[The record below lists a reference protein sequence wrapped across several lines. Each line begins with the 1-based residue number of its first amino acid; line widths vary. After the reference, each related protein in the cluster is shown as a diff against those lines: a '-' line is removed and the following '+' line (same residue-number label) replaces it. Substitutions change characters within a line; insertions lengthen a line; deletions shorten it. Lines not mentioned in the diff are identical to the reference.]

1 MTQTQRKAND
11 MQDKKSF
18 DAEDFDR
25 TAKVT
30 PVQVRWHTSETPAQS
45 VPDFVAD
52 LEHALGLPEE
62 SIKQVL
68 ARPEK
73 KFTEAEIQRSM
84 RVAQEIPMAE
94 VGSEAEVRV
103 IESGDLFEPLKA
115 RQLQLDDVAKQ

>member
-1 MTQTQRKAND
+1 
-11 MQDKKSF
+11 MQDKKGF
-18 DAEDFDR
+18 DAEDFDQ

-30 PVQVRWHTSETPAQS
+30 PTQVRWHTSETPAQI

-94 VGSEAEVRV
+94 VGSEAKVRM

>member
-1 MTQTQRKAND
+1 

-25 TAKVT
+25 TAKAT
-30 PVQVRWHTSETPAQS
+30 PVQVRWHTSETPAQV

-73 KFTEAEIQRSM
+73 KFTEAEIQRSIA
-84 RVAQEIPMAE
+84 VVQEIQLAE
-94 VGSEAEVRV
+94 VGSEAKTQMLERG
-103 IESGDLFEPLKA
+103 ICSFGGLSAEETS
-115 RQLQLDDVAKQ
+115 Q